1 MITSLEISGLRGIRE
16 GKMDNLTPLVIL
28 VGPNGCGKSTVLDA
42 LLVGASENPQA
53 ALDVAVRRHVGLK
66 DSARWLLWRGEQGIK
81 AYITTTRDKGSPRK
95 CALEVMG
102 PADFQCQ
109 IVDDLPSGQ
118 AKRAI
123 NRESTSTHAGEES
136 PFSAR
141 LLEEPPGKED
151 RPLHQLVTLA
161 YQRGRRD
168 KRVVEQVRGM
178 VPGMEDVRILTEGD
192 RGTPVVHLV
201 LADRTVPVTLAG
213 DGIHALLRVCFELAS
228 LDAQLVLLE
237 EPESH
242 QHPAAMR
249 QTAWAIVNAVREG
262 MQVVLTTHSLE
273 LLDGFLAESSPEDID
288 RLSVYRL
295 QLIDGK
301 LVAVAVPGRDV
312 AFARGQIE
320 EDLR

>member
-1 MITSLEISGLRGIRE
+1 VEIT
-16 GKMDNLTPLVIL
+16 
-28 VGPNGCGKSTVLDA
+28 A
-42 LLVGASENPQA
+42 LA
-53 ALDVAVRRHVGLK
+53 
-66 DSARWLLWRGEQGIK
+66 
-81 AYITTTRDKGSPRK
+81 
-95 CALEVMG
+95 
-102 PADFQCQ
+102 PAHFQCQ
-109 IVDDLPSGQ
+109 IVDDLPS
-118 AKRAI
+118 ARPKRAL
-123 NRESTSTHAGEES
+123 NREPTSAHASEEL

-141 LLEEPPGKED
+141 LLEESPGKQD

-168 KRVVEQVRGM
+168 KRVVEQVRGI

-201 LADRTVPVTLAG
+201 LTDRTVPVTLAG

-228 LDAQLVLLE
+228 LDAQVVLLE

-273 LLDGFLAESSPEDID
+273 LIDSFLAESSAEDID
-288 RLSVYRL
+288 RLSVHRL
-295 QLIDGK
+295 QLINGK

-312 AFARGQIE
+312 AFARGEIE